1 MKEQSKELEPKNPKQ
16 NILDSI
22 GKDLFV
28 AYDKHNLTPDRFA
41 TEIDTLLKEQGTKL
55 KATQMLGEAL
65 GAFHTGTGI
74 GNQAVNVIINQQN
87 NYLSPVV
94 KAVIENHLRMLRGG
108 VGSDRDEGVVDVKAI
123 PLFEEHAEGE

>member
-1 MKEQSKELEPKNPKQ
+1 MPNDLPSSKVKQ

-28 AYDKHNLTPDRFA
+28 AYEKHNLTPERFA
-41 TEIDTLLKEQGTKL
+41 SEIDTLLKDEKAKL

-74 GNQAVNVIINQQN
+74 GNHQVNVIINQQH
-87 NYLSPVV
+87 NYLSPTV
-94 KAVIENHLRMLRGG
+94 KAVIQHHLNMLQGG
-108 VGSDRDEGVVDVKAI
+108 GEKREEGVVDVEAI
-123 PLFEEHAEGE
+123 PLFGERTELQEEEK

>member
-1 MKEQSKELEPKNPKQ
+1 MKNEIEPKTVKQ

-22 GKDLFV
+22 GKDLFI

-41 TEIDTLLKEQGTKL
+41 SEVDTLLKDDKNKVTATK
-55 KATQMLGEAL
+55 MLGEML

-74 GNQAVNVIINQQN
+74 GNHQVNLIINQQN

-94 KAVIENHLRMLRGG
+94 KAVIENHLRALM
-108 VGSDRDEGVVDVKAI
+108 VGDKRDEGVVDVQAI
-123 PLFEEHAEGE
+123 PCSSEHTGEK